1 MNLSKLA
8 SLVLLGLLAFSST
21 VIVDTGDVAVVYRF
35 GAVDRT
41 LAAGLGLRAPWPI
54 EQHEIVDVS
63 EVRRA
68 EPGPVRMLTGDTNLV
83 DVDLVIQ
90 YRVSDPVTFQLGMA
104 DVEETLAGVVF
115 AVTKDRVATM
125 GVDVLLTTGRTE
137 LQQGAARSANV
148 LLNRLNT
155 GLRVDAVE
163 VREITP
169 PPDVL
174 DAFKDV
180 SSARGDRETL
190 ALAAEAYASK
200 RLPQVRGAAAEEMEA
215 AKAFAA
221 DRAAHAAGDVSRFQE
236 LLQAKRAAPRA
247 IQAQLWLETARTVGQ
262 QVDVLPLSEGT
273 EVRVAP

>member
-1 MNLSKLA
+1 M
-8 SLVLLGLLAFSST
+8 
-21 VIVDTGDVAVVYRF
+21 
-35 GAVDRT
+35 
-41 LAAGLGLRAPWPI
+41 
-54 EQHEIVDVS
+54 
-63 EVRRA
+63 
-68 EPGPVRMLTGDTNLV
+68 
-83 DVDLVIQ
+83 
-90 YRVSDPVTFQLGMA
+90 
-104 DVEETLAGVVF
+104 
-115 AVTKDRVATM
+115 
-125 GVDVLLTTGRTE
+125 
-137 LQQGAARSANV
+137 RSA
-148 LLNRLNT
+148 
-155 GLRVDAVE
+155 
-163 VREITP
+163 ITP

-221 DRAAHAAGDVSRFQE
+221 DCAAHAVGDVSRFQE

-273 EVRVAP
+273 EVRVAPDPLRMFGGSEGPTDGLTPEKFPEVAAV